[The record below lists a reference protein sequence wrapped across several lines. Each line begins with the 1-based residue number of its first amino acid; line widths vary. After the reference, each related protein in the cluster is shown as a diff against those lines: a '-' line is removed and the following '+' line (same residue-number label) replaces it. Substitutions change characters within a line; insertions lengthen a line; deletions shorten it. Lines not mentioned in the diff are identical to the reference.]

1 MTDLAELQ
9 IRFQRAVLSRD
20 DSPNLFVAEGANV
33 AGGLRLYLMAYR
45 ARLLSALRDNYP
57 VLYRALGDE
66 LFADLA
72 HDYIE
77 AHPSCYRSIRW
88 YGDKL
93 ADFLDAH
100 PGRLPHPALVDVAR
114 MDWAIRGAF
123 DAPDTRLL
131 SLSDL
136 SELPTQDWPQ
146 RRFATIPS
154 LRVVELNWSVEP
166 IWRALNE
173 DAEAHTEAPEA
184 FSHVLLV
191 WRPELDCLWRSAEPV
206 EVAALSAL
214 LSGANFA
221 ECCTAI
227 AEAGEADPATT
238 AAGLLQRWIT
248 DGLLEK
254 GKQESD
260 RQDARNQGPGTR

>member
-1 MTDLAELQ
+1 MTSLDELQ
-9 IRFQRAVLSRD
+9 NRFQHAVLSRD
-20 DSPNLFVAEGANV
+20 ETPGLFVAEGSEV

-57 VLYRALGDE
+57 VLHRALGDE
-66 LFADLA
+66 FFADLA

-88 YGDKL
+88 YGDTL
-93 ADFLDAH
+93 ADFLAAQ
-100 PGRLPHPALVDVAR
+100 PERLPHPALVDVAR

-123 DAPDTRLL
+123 DAPDTLLL
-131 SLSDL
+131 SLAEL
-136 SELPTQDWPQ
+136 AELPTGEWPQ
-146 RRFATIPS
+146 RRFVPIPS
-154 LRVVELNWSVEP
+154 LCLLELNWSVEP

-173 DAEAHTEAPEA
+173 DAEAQTEAPEPLH
-184 FSHVLLV
+184 HVLLV
-191 WRPELDCLWRSAEPV
+191 WRPTLDCLWRSAEPV

-214 LSGANFA
+214 LHGANFA

-227 AEAGEADPATT
+227 AAAGESDPATA

-248 DGLLEK
+248 DGLLQK
-254 GKQESD
+254 KPGKQEI
-260 RQDARNQGPGTR
+260 A